1 MREEGQ
7 GEHREG
13 DCEGREAMRNRD
25 EIMREWK
32 RRAAHYEEQ
41 RDSYSEGWKDALDWA
56 MGEVDMAKVY
66 LKRVPEQKKLIG
78 YMLLAAVFGAII
90 YAIIMAVGLKDA
102 LIILSIAAVAAA
114 MICAGLE
121 LIF

>member
-1 MREEGQ
+1 
-7 GEHREG
+7 
-13 DCEGREAMRNRD
+13 MRNRD

-66 LKRVPEQKKLIG
+66 LKRVPEHASVICRDVKNRPCVFQVGGRTITDNCPHDRHGNLMCYSG
-78 YMLLAAVFGAII
+78 YCFRLAT
-90 YAIIMAVGLKDA
+90 KRE
-102 LIILSIAAVAAA
+102 IAAY
-114 MICAGLE
+114 LKRHQE
-121 LIF
+121 EK